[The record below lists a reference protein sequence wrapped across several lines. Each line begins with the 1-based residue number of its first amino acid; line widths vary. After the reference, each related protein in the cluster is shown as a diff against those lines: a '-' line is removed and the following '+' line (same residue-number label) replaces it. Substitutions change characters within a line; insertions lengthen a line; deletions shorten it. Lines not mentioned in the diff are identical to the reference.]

1 MKVRE
6 EATMV
11 LLFQTYAGPDDNG
24 ERGHSEASTRA
35 AIESALA
42 ADAEL
47 DCSEITVTMLGSYA
61 VLEGFVHSAGEL
73 VNAMLIAEDVVGKG
87 NVHSRLLRR
96 EDGS

>member
-1 MKVRE
+1 
-6 EATMV
+6 
-11 LLFQTYAGPDDNG
+11 
-24 ERGHSEASTRA
+24 
-35 AIESALA
+35 
-42 ADAEL
+42 
-47 DCSEITVTMLGSYA
+47 MLGSYA